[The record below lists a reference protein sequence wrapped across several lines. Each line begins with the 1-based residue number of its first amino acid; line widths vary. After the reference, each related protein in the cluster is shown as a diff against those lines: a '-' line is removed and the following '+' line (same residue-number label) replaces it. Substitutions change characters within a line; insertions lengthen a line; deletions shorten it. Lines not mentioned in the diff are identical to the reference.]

1 MPSKASKDNRT
12 NNEIRDTTMIRPTL
26 NINGSSAFDLINPR
40 RDAMAL
46 IDEVIDALKDAT
58 PNGRDYIGDT
68 LACAADRVT
77 HFDRLAALH
86 TLREELLDEALYI
99 QQQEKNA

>member
-1 MPSKASKDNRT
+1 
-12 NNEIRDTTMIRPTL
+12 MIRPIL
-26 NINGSSAFDLINPR
+26 NNNGTDAFDLIDAR
-40 RDAMAL
+40 RNAMDL
-46 IDEVIDALKDAT
+46 INELIDALKQVT

-68 LACAADRVT
+68 DRLTADRNL

-99 QQQEKNA
+99 QKEEKAGA